1 MNHNDRHADALL
13 RSVIDVAVGVLVA
26 LRRCSE
32 REAFNEIADAVRE
45 TGVGLG
51 SLSRALVALASGTT
65 DPFDHRTEAVDL
77 WGDLVAVHSR
87 TSRSI
92 A

>member
-1 MNHNDRHADALL
+1 MNHNRYTDTLS
-13 RSVIDVAVGVLVA
+13 RSVIDVAVGVLVG
-26 LRRCSE
+26 LRGCSE

-65 DPFDHRTEAVDL
+65 DPFDHRTEAIGL
-77 WGDLVAVHSR
+77 WGELVAGRESAR
-87 TSRSI
+87 EPI